1 MGVPGAA
8 RPPLTEHGLIARYF
22 KPVATVPGAF
32 ALLDDAAAFRPDPG
46 TDLVLTKD
54 GIAEGVHFL
63 SDDPPDAIAQK
74 ALRVN
79 LSDLTAKGATPAGF
93 LLLLGLAP
101 GWTEDWVA
109 GFAAGLK
116 ADQDAYAIPLYGGD
130 TIRSPGLVISITAFG
145 TVAAGRMVRR
155 TGAKPGDRLYVS
167 GTIGDGALGLLVA
180 TGDPRAASLAM
191 PDRDHLL
198 SRYRLPQPRTDLA
211 AAVAA
216 HASAAMDI
224 SDGLVG
230 DLDKLCGASG
240 VSARVETEAVP
251 LSEQAAGFV
260 SNDENLKSLC
270 LTGGD
275 DYEILCTVP
284 PERAA
289 AFEKAADAAG
299 TPVTAIGEITAGT
312 DAPAILD
319 AGGQVI
325 RFASRA
331 FSHVGMRADHIR
343 QSE

>member
-1 MGVPGAA
+1 MTTTDPG
-8 RPPLTEHGLIARYF
+8 RRTEGLDEHGLIARYF

-32 ALLDDAAAFRPDPG
+32 ALLDDAAAFRPAPD
-46 TDLVLTKD
+46 TDLILTKD

-63 SDDPPDAIAQK
+63 SGDPPDAIARK

-79 LSDLTAKGATPAGF
+79 LSDLAAKGATPAGF

-155 TGAKPGDRLYVS
+155 TGAAPGDRLYVS

-180 TGDPRAASLAM
+180 TGDPRAASLSE

-198 SRYRLPQPRTDLA
+198 SRYRLPQPRTGLA
-211 AAVAA
+211 AAIAT

-240 VSARVETEAVP
+240 VSARVEGRAVP
-251 LSEQAAGFV
+251 LSASAKALVE
-260 SNDENLKSLC
+260 SDPDLKSLC

-289 AFEKAADAAG
+289 AFEAVAREAG
-299 TPVTAIGEITAGT
+299 TPVTAIGEIIAGT
-312 DAPAILD
+312 DAPVILD
-319 AGGQVI
+319 AAGEPI
-325 RFASRA
+325 RFARRA
-331 FSHVGMRADHIR
+331 FSHVGMRQEHIR
-343 QSE
+343 